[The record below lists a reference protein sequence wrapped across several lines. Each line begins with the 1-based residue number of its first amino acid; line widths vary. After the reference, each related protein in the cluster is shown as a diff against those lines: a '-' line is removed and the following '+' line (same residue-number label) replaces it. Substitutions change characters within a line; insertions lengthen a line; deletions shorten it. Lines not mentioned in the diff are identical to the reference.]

1 MVYDDLVA
9 EFQALKREV
18 ATQGVA
24 LDALAL
30 GLQHLVTALE
40 LVTSG
45 FEASS
50 KPTTAFESGESE
62 TSHVNH

>member
-1 MVYDDLVA
+1 MIYDDLVA
-9 EFQALKREV
+9 EVQALKREV

-40 LVTSG
+40 MMTNNSG
-45 FEASS
+45 
-50 KPTTAFESGESE
+50 TAFESGESE
-62 TSHVNH
+62 VTNVNH